1 VLTASLGTAGSSD
14 AAKAVLKGL
23 RRAQPNISLA
33 WLASGLP
40 FEHEVHKAQYLEGF
54 KGAGLGEGEAALVP
68 AARRTPTKPSGCA
81 RP

>member
-40 FEHEVHKAQYLEGF
+40 FEHKAQYLEGF
-54 KGAGLGEGEAALVP
+54 KWAGLE
-68 AARRTPTKPSGCA
+68 
-81 RP
+81 